1 MPVNNGLVGLW
12 EGGMW
17 RKVAVLVGS
26 ATAAVALLVLVERY
40 LRRRR
45 GGWADVP
52 DEGIEMDMVEEE
64 DLEHNSLRPTDDV
77 HRRVSPAFSSTETHY
92 CIPEQ
97 LHVLTGSKAE
107 EKRIVVLGL
116 DGVGKSSFLA
126 CIANQDCRQAM
137 KPTEGFNV
145 MCIQTRQTSLNMWEI
160 GGTENVRS
168 YWANFLPNTE
178 VLVFVVDST
187 DKARLPLAKEE
198 LHKVLAHP
206 ALKAVPL
213 LVLANKQDV
222 AGAMSVEQVS
232 SALNLDSFR
241 ANRVVQILPTE
252 VPPGLPTKTDST
264 KKAEDML
271 TTLSRS

>member
-1 MPVNNGLVGLW
+1 MPVNSTGLVGLW
-12 EGGMW
+12 EGGVW

-26 ATAAVALLVLVERY
+26 ATAAVAVLVLVERY

-45 GGWADVP
+45 GGWTDAA

-64 DLEHNSLRPTDDV
+64 S
-77 HRRVSPAFSSTETHY
+77 
-92 CIPEQ
+92 
-97 LHVLTGSKAE
+97 E

-126 CIANQDCRQAM
+126 CIANQDCRQTM

-145 MCIQTRQTSLNMWEI
+145 MCIQTRQTSLNIWEI

-168 YWANFLPNTE
+168 YWANFLPNTD

-187 DKARLPLAKEE
+187 DEARLPLAREE
-198 LHKVLAHP
+198 LHKVLSHP
-206 ALKAVPL
+206 ALKTVPL
-213 LVLANKQDV
+213 MVLANKQDV
-222 AGAMSVEQVS
+222 GGALSVDQVS
-232 SALNLDSFR
+232 SALHLNSLP
-241 ANRVVQILPTE
+241 ANRVVHVLPTE

-264 KKAEDML
+264 KKAEEML
-271 TTLSRS
+271 TTLSKS

>member
-64 DLEHNSLRPTDDV
+64 DLE
-77 HRRVSPAFSSTETHY
+77 
-92 CIPEQ
+92 
-97 LHVLTGSKAE
+97 AE

-222 AGAMSVEQVS
+222 AGAMSAEQVS

>member
-45 GGWADVP
+45 GGWTDVQ

-64 DLEHNSLRPTDDV
+64 SD
-77 HRRVSPAFSSTETHY
+77 
-92 CIPEQ
+92 
-97 LHVLTGSKAE
+97 

-126 CIANQDCRQAM
+126 CIANQDCRQTM

-145 MCIQTRQTSLNMWEI
+145 MCIQTRQTSLNIWEI

-168 YWANFLPNTE
+168 YWANFLPNTD

-187 DKARLPLAKEE
+187 DKGRLPLAKEE

-206 ALKAVPL
+206 ALKGVPL

-222 AGAMSVEQVS
+222 SGALSVEQVG
-232 SALNLDSFR
+232 SALDLGSCRSNR
-241 ANRVVQILPTE
+241 AAHILPTE

-264 KKAEDML
+264 KKAEEML
-271 TTLSRS
+271 STLSRS